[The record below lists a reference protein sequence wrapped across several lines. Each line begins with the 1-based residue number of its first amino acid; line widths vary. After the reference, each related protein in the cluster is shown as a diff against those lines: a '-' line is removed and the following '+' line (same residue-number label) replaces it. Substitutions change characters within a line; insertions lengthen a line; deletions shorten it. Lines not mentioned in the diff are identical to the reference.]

1 MKRTINVSNLVC
13 YFFLFFEPI
22 SFKISINIKTGS
34 YFFQLRYFK
43 RSNAQFNDKLSTFVI
58 RSKESSMKLLHG
70 VFILAISLSLYS
82 CKKNTDDLKNTYLPD
97 ITTSVVINI
106 GSNTATAGGN
116 IGNDG
121 GSAVTERGII
131 WSTGTSAPTTMQ
143 MGSGTGSFA
152 SNLTGLL
159 PNTIYYVKAFASNA
173 NGTAYGNTISFTTE
187 LSPPSIPGEND
198 PIFLGNPTNAIAS
211 TSYPENY
218 LKDNIFYKMAYN
230 RNRGTSVWIAWHL
243 QKEDLGSTSRQDD
256 YRADP
261 NLPIGWYQVQN
272 TSYSSSGFDRGHN
285 CPSGDRT
292 SSTAANS
299 STFLMTNMVPQS
311 STMNSGPWAGLEDF
325 VRNNL
330 VGTSNEAYIFMG
342 NYGQGGYN
350 SSNTLVNT
358 IDGGN
363 VTVPAKIWKVVV
375 ILPKGTNDLSRINS
389 ATTVLT
395 VNMPNDNRLYTSSG
409 TSAWRN
415 YLTTVN
421 SLENE
426 VNSYGIPLNLFQ
438 SVADSVRPALKAKLY
453 H

>member
-1 MKRTINVSNLVC
+1 
-13 YFFLFFEPI
+13 
-22 SFKISINIKTGS
+22 
-34 YFFQLRYFK
+34 
-43 RSNAQFNDKLSTFVI
+43 
-58 RSKESSMKLLHG
+58 MKLLHG
-70 VFILAISLSLYS
+70 VFILAISLSFYS
-82 CKKNTDDLKNTYLPD
+82 CKKNTDDLKNTYLPN
-97 ITTSVVINI
+97 ITTSAVINV
-106 GSNTATAGGN
+106 GSSTATAGGN
-116 IGNDG
+116 ISNDG
-121 GSAVTERGII
+121 GSAVTERGVI
-131 WSTGTSAPTTMQ
+131 WSTGTSVPTKTQ
-143 MGSGTGSFA
+143 TGSGQGSFT
-152 SNLTGLL
+152 SNLSGLV
-159 PNTIYYVKAFASNA
+159 PNTVYYVKAYATNA

-187 LSPPSIPGEND
+187 LTPPSIPGEND

-243 QKEDLGSTSRQDD
+243 QKEDIGSTSRQDD

-292 SSTAANS
+292 SSIAANS
-299 STFLMTNMVPQS
+299 STFLMTNMIPQS

-363 VTVPAKIWKVVV
+363 ITVPAKIWKVVV

-421 SLENE
+421 NLENE